1 MSSSYLPGA
10 TSIEIPLRDT
20 DEVCSAVFSVVTL
33 LNKYKTRT
41 FYGRRIVSETDQA
54 MFSVLHPYLYF
65 VLYCDINAI
74 THSVV
79 SAWGAQIILDQE
91 ASQEAKEM
99 CP

>member
-41 FYGRRIVSETDQA
+41 LYGRRIVSEA
-54 MFSVLHPYLYF
+54 MFSVLHRYLYF
-65 VLYCDINAI
+65 VLYSGINAI